1 MQIEITSKVA
11 EAVTQVTIVTLNSQ
25 QLIKNTL
32 IKLVALSTLKSKLG
46 ATNIISSKLS
56 KRCFFYLSIL
66 AFSERYE
73 LGQRKR
79 KRGIMVEQKAWAM
92 DVGIIS
98 VYFAGTVTLYQ
109 M

>member
-56 KRCFFYLSIL
+56 KRSSSIFPSL
-66 AFSERYE
+66 HFPSGTNWDREKE
-73 LGQRKR
+73 GEESSCLNKKLGPY
-79 KRGIMVEQKAWAM
+79 MWA
-92 DVGIIS
+92 S
-98 VYFAGTVTLYQ
+98 VYFAGAVTLYQ

>member
-56 KRCFFYLSIL
+56 KRSSSIFPSL
-66 AFSERYE
+66 HFPSGTNWDREKERE
-73 LGQRKR
+73 ESWLNKKLGP
-79 KRGIMVEQKAWAM
+79 
-92 DVGIIS
+92 
-98 VYFAGTVTLYQ
+98 
-109 M
+109 